1 MTARLRIVVLISGTG
16 TNLQSLIDYVNTA
29 DVPAELVGCISNR
42 DAAGLARARTAG
54 IPAQI
59 VLPGDYAD
67 RDQYDQALQD
77 AVDLFR
83 PGLVVLAGY
92 MLILG
97 AQFVEH
103 FRGRLLN
110 IHPSLLPKYK
120 GLDTHARA
128 LAAGDAMHG
137 ATVHFVTEELDGGAG
152 LIQAVVPVRP
162 GDDTRVLS
170 ARVQSAEHKIY
181 PMAVEWIAR
190 GRVDYS
196 SGRVYL
202 DQKPLTKPVRIE
214 WNLEQTVK

>member
-1 MTARLRIVVLISGTG
+1 MSARLRILVLISGTG
-16 TNLQSLIDYVNTA
+16 TNLQSLIDHLCTS

-42 DAAGLARARTAG
+42 NAAGLARARAAG
-54 IPAQI
+54 IPGEI
-59 VLPGDYAD
+59 VLPGDYPD
-67 RDQYDQALQD
+67 RGQYEEALQD
-77 AVDLFR
+77 SIERRR
-83 PGLVVLAGY
+83 PDLVVLAGY

-97 AQFVEH
+97 AQFVQH
-103 FRGRLLN
+103 FRGRLIN

-128 LAAGDAMHG
+128 LAAGDRIHG
-137 ATVHFVTEELDGGAG
+137 ATVHFVTEELDSGGG
-152 LIQAVVPVRP
+152 LIQAVVPVQP
-162 GDDTRVLS
+162 GDDTRLLS

-190 GRVDYS
+190 GRVHYS

-214 WNLEQTVK
+214 FDID